1 MPGLM
6 GSGISRVD
14 DEGSSVAE
22 VIHMSGVTVRRG
34 RTVLIDS
41 IDWVV
46 HENQRWVV
54 LGPNGAGK
62 STLVQVA
69 ATNLHPTQ
77 GVVTILD
84 EFLGLTDV
92 FDLRPRIGLVGAG
105 LAAAIPARESVRDA
119 VVTASWGV
127 TGRWREEYDAMDWAR
142 ADHLLEQ
149 WGMSEFADRTFATLS
164 EGERKRT
171 QIARALMSDPELMLL
186 DEPTAGLDLG
196 GREDVLSRMAEMAD
210 DPGAPTTVM
219 VTHHVEEIP
228 RGTTH
233 ALLLRGGRVVA
244 AGPVDSTLTD
254 DNLTQTYRLPVRI
267 DRHDGR
273 WSAQAAR

>member
-1 MPGLM
+1 
-6 GSGISRVD
+6 
-14 DEGSSVAE
+14 
-22 VIHMSGVTVRRG
+22 MSGVTVRRG
-34 RTVLIDS
+34 RTMLIDS

-69 ATNLHPTQ
+69 ATHLHPTH

-92 FDLRPRIGLVGAG
+92 FELRPRIGLVGAG
-105 LAAAIPARESVRDA
+105 LAAAIPARELVRDA

-127 TGRWREEYDAMDWAR
+127 TGRWREVYDAMDWAR
-142 ADHLLEQ
+142 ADQLLDQ
-149 WGMSEFADRTFATLS
+149 WGMSELADRTFATLS

-171 QIARALMSDPELMLL
+171 QIARALMSDPELLLL

-233 ALLLRGGRVVA
+233 ALLIRQGRLVA
-244 AGPVDSTLTD
+244 AGPVETTLTD
-254 DNLTQTYRLPVRI
+254 DALTQTYQLPVRI

-273 WSAQAAR
+273 WTARAAR

>member
-1 MPGLM
+1 M
-6 GSGISRVD
+6 GVP
-14 DEGSSVAE
+14 E

-34 RTVLIDS
+34 RALLLDS
-41 IDWVV
+41 VDWIVQ
-46 HENQRWVV
+46 EGERWVV

-69 ATNLHPTQ
+69 ATQMHPTQ
-77 GVVTILD
+77 GVVVVL
-84 EFLGLTDV
+84 EEYLGLTDV

-105 LAAAIPARESVRDA
+105 LAAAIPRRESVRDA

-127 TGRWREEYDAMDWAR
+127 TGRWREEYEAADWDR
-142 ADHLLEQ
+142 ADDLLRQ
-149 WGMSEFADRTFATLS
+149 WGMAELADRTFGTLS

-171 QIARALMSDPELMLL
+171 QIARALMSDPELLLL

-196 GREDVLSRMAEMAD
+196 GREDLLSRLADMAS
-210 DPGAPTTVM
+210 DPASPTVIM

-233 ALLLRGGRVVA
+233 ALLLREGRCVA
-244 AGPVDSTLTD
+244 SGPIGEVLTHD
-254 DNLTQTYRLPVRI
+254 IVSQVYGIPIHIESRA
-267 DRHDGR
+267 DRWMAR
-273 WSAQAAR
+273 AAETAIRG

>member
-1 MPGLM
+1 M
-6 GSGISRVD
+6 
-14 DEGSSVAE
+14 AE

-34 RTVLIDS
+34 TTLLIDA

-46 HENQRWVV
+46 EEGQRWTI

-62 STLVQVA
+62 STVIQVA
-69 ATNLHPTQ
+69 ATHLHPTA
-77 GVVTILD
+77 GVVVVLG
-84 EFLGLTDV
+84 EYLGLTDV

-105 LAAAIPARESVRDA
+105 LAAAIPRREAVRDA
-119 VVTASWGV
+119 VITASWGV
-127 TGRWREEYDAMDWAR
+127 TGRWREEYDDADWQR
-142 ADHLLEQ
+142 ADHLLAE
-149 WGMSEFADRTFATLS
+149 WGLGDLSRRTFGTLS

-171 QIARALMSDPELMLL
+171 QIARALMSDPELLLL

-196 GREDVLSRMAEMAD
+196 GREDLLSRLSAMAA

-233 ALLLRGGRVVA
+233 ALLLRQGRVVA
-244 AGPVDSTLTD
+244 AGPVETTLTAM
-254 DNLTQTYRLPVRI
+254 NLSATYNLEVTVKMM
-267 DRHDGR
+267 DGR
-273 WSAQAAR
+273 WTARAADRHHPG

>member
-1 MPGLM
+1 M
-6 GSGISRVD
+6 
-14 DEGSSVAE
+14 AE

-34 RTVLIDS
+34 QALLIDS
-41 IDWVV
+41 IDWIVRE
-46 HENQRWVV
+46 HERWVV

-69 ATNLHPTQ
+69 ATHLHPTR

-92 FDLRPRIGLVGAG
+92 FELRTRIGLVGAG

-127 TGRWREEYDAMDWAR
+127 TGRWREEYDASDWAR
-142 ADHLLEQ
+142 ADLLLDQ
-149 WGMSEFADRTFATLS
+149 WGMSELAQRTFGTLS

-171 QIARALMSDPELMLL
+171 QIARALMSDPELLLL

-196 GREDVLSRMAEMAD
+196 GREDVLSRMSEMAD
-210 DPGAPTTVM
+210 DAHAPTTVM

-233 ALLLRGGRVVA
+233 ALMIRDGRVVA

-254 DNLTQTYRLPVRI
+254 EVLSDTYHLPIRI
-267 DRHDGR
+267 ERHGGR
-273 WSAQAAR
+273 WSAQAAGTAGSG

>member
-1 MPGLM
+1 
-6 GSGISRVD
+6 
-14 DEGSSVAE
+14 
-22 VIHMSGVTVRRG
+22 MSGVTVRRG
-34 RTVLIDS
+34 RTLLIDS

-69 ATNLHPTQ
+69 ATHLHPTH

-92 FDLRPRIGLVGAG
+92 FELRPRIGLVGAG
-105 LAAAIPARESVRDA
+105 LAAAIPAREPVRDA

-127 TGRWREEYDAMDWAR
+127 TGRWREVYDAMDWAR
-142 ADHLLEQ
+142 ADRLLEQ
-149 WGMSEFADRTFATLS
+149 WGMSELADRTFATLS

-171 QIARALMSDPELMLL
+171 QIARALMSDPELLLL

-196 GREDVLSRMAEMAD
+196 GREDVLARMAEMAD

-233 ALLLRGGRVVA
+233 ALLIRQGRLVA
-244 AGPVDSTLTD
+244 AGPVESTLTD
-254 DNLTQTYRLPVRI
+254 DNLTQTYELPVRI
-267 DRHDGR
+267 HRHDGR
-273 WSAQAAR
+273 WSARAAR

>member
-1 MPGLM
+1 MT
-6 GSGISRVD
+6 
-14 DEGSSVAE
+14 E

-69 ATNLHPTQ
+69 ATHLHPTH

-92 FDLRPRIGLVGAG
+92 FELRPRIGLVGAG

-142 ADHLLEQ
+142 ADQLLDQ
-149 WGMSEFADRTFATLS
+149 WGMSELADRTFATLS

-171 QIARALMSDPELMLL
+171 QIARALMSDPELLLL

-233 ALLLRGGRVVA
+233 ALLVRQGRLVA
-244 AGPVDSTLTD
+244 AGPVESTLTD
-254 DNLTQTYRLPVRI
+254 DKLTQTYQLPVRI

-273 WSAQAAR
+273 WSARAAR

>member
-1 MPGLM
+1 
-6 GSGISRVD
+6 
-14 DEGSSVAE
+14 
-22 VIHMSGVTVRRG
+22 MSGVTVRRG
-34 RTVLIDS
+34 STMLIDG

-46 HENQRWVV
+46 EEGQRWVI

-62 STLVQVA
+62 STVIQVA
-69 ATNLHPTQ
+69 ATHLHPTS
-77 GVVTILD
+77 GVVVVLG

-105 LAAAIPARESVRDA
+105 LAATIPRRESVRDA

-127 TGRWREEYDAMDWAR
+127 TGRWREEYDEADWHR
-142 ADHLLEQ
+142 AGHLLEE
-149 WGMSEFADRTFATLS
+149 WGMHELEDRTFGTLS

-171 QIARALMSDPELMLL
+171 QIARALMSDPELLLL

-196 GREDVLSRMAEMAD
+196 GREDLLSRLSGMAK

-233 ALLLRGGRVVA
+233 ALLLRQGRVIGS
-244 AGPVDSTLTD
+244 GPVEETLTD
-254 DNLTQTYRLPVRI
+254 AVLSAAYDLDVTVERVG
-267 DRHDGR
+267 GR
-273 WSAQAAR
+273 WTARAADPAHPG